1 MLSRALEALFPCLEW
16 PSAASV
22 STAEAGHPQSPPA
35 STQRAT
41 ESEMVEGQL
50 YGGGGC
56 HALGALG
63 VAVEKL
69 ACVCVRDAHASA
81 IKYSEG
87 EGEDGGREGR
97 AVGGGVLRVLIY

>member
-1 MLSRALEALFPCLEW
+1 
-16 PSAASV
+16 
-22 STAEAGHPQSPPA
+22 
-35 STQRAT
+35 
-41 ESEMVEGQL
+41 MVEGQL

-56 HALGALG
+56 HALGALGALG

-87 EGEDGGREGR
+87 EGEDGGHEGR
-97 AVGGGVLRVLIY
+97 AVGGGVLRGSNILVYSCILVY